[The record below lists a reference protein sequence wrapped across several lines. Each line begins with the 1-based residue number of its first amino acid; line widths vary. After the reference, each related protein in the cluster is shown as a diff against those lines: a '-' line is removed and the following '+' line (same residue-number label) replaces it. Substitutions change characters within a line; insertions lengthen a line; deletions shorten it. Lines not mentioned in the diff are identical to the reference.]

1 MCIFAIKKLSD
12 CLLFPTFAV
21 TKSSFTHYSL
31 YKIYVMKGLNFLA
44 AFIGG
49 AALGAACGL
58 LLAPEKGEETRRRL
72 MREGNRIADRVN
84 ETLRK
89 KGIKLSREEMAD
101 MVDDIADE
109 LRPVED

>member
-1 MCIFAIKKLSD
+1 MRLQDFVYFRSD
-12 CLLFPTFAV
+12 ETNKNHNYKPQ
-21 TKSSFTHYSL
+21 KST
-31 YKIYVMKGLNFLA
+31 VMKGLNFLA

-72 MREGNRIADRVN
+72 MREGERIADRVN
-84 ETLRK
+84 EVLRK
-89 KGIKLSREEMAD
+89 KGIKLSREDMAN

>member
-1 MCIFAIKKLSD
+1 
-12 CLLFPTFAV
+12 
-21 TKSSFTHYSL
+21 
-31 YKIYVMKGLNFLA
+31 MKGLNFLA

-49 AALGAACGL
+49 AAIGAACGL
-58 LLAPEKGEETRRRL
+58 LLAPEKGEETRRRI